1 MGTGSFFTVTGDVAA
16 AQVAYSGRSGAWS
29 RFIRKCTLAEI
40 QHTPY
45 FYTLHSLALRGV
57 DTFDLQ
63 LRMLSKPEYSVFIV
77 QHALTSGRITRFYT
91 PFSFKMRPNTSPV

>member
-1 MGTGSFFTVTGDVAA
+1 MLLLHK
-16 AQVAYSGRSGAWS
+16 S
-29 RFIRKCTLAEI
+29 RTAEDQALGLASIRKCTLAEI

-77 QHALTSGRITRFYT
+77 QHALTRAGLRVSI
-91 PFSFKMRPNTSPV
+91 PLSPSR